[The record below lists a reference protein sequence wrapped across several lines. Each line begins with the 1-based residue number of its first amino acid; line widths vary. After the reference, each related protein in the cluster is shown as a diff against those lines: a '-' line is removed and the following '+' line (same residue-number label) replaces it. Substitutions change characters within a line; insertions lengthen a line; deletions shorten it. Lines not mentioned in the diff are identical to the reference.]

1 MSSLYRCRARV
12 GYRPFRSDKLIVFDE
27 RQIQELTVDLKWVG
41 GAGVLNQDNSTTPGA
56 STNALGQSKC
66 SVTISDPYLTGIAWP
81 VLYDAASIFTASNIA
96 AANNIIIPACTNEQD
111 PIADKCVKYVDL
123 ETDSTLTDGGDFA
136 FLLIS
141 LWYEVAGTSFGTDFY
156 FRVEGFS
163 IAHGVD
169 YPRVTISGVEARSI
183 LFNQSLV
190 NMTFDEGAEIEKV
203 LKDIAE
209 KSGYSVSF
217 CLNTNNEPQKKR
229 LLPRSIRFKGV
240 TPDEAIKKILDS
252 VGGTSTSLPL
262 REYANKITMCARGEL
277 SNRTCSV
284 FYLGKGLYEGYDING
299 QPQLSAL
306 TLNAE
311 SGSAFNNGDPYRSE
325 AFNSQSYVIQDITP
339 ERRKKALEKVKK
351 VAFPKLFDPVTPHLK
366 GALRVTS
373 GFAWKDSK
381 PAQGLT
387 GGRVAVINERV
398 KDTLLFGIA
407 PNGTTAISFLNG
419 DVKEADGTNGRVV
432 INTKF
437 GLRVCK
443 PDDDKKCFH
452 RQIKQES
459 TGLSSVKVK
468 INDKVEVSQ
477 EIGASTAERPEYT
490 RFFIEGFGGE
500 QVTLNPQLVWDWA
513 IPEEQLKDANPTSA
527 PVSGNPQQATPPTSP
542 VDTSGFIGRI
552 GDTGNSRGAH
562 LHAEWVDKRPITA
575 EQVRKYIRF
584 GKEVVT
590 TSTYDDPS
598 RSRHKGIDLAA
609 SGDSTGV
616 PMYLQGGAS
625 AVNAQTGCKLGDKG
639 CGDGFGNNVLIR
651 TPEGD
656 MTLAHLQEGS
666 VPPNI
671 AGLTSSSGGGKG
683 SPNIQAAPATQ
694 GLTIETVF
702 NGVPRSLRII
712 PGQTI
717 LSFISDYDAWVEN
730 GGPRGQDNSRDPGV
744 WIPQRFANWFI
755 SNCGYKWREGS
766 LRVSIEGK
774 SAWGTGVV
782 SVPTFGNYLEG
793 MKEAGDIKNTKDYYG
808 YIRSIGDLNWK
819 IKKDDGSFKDS
830 TEEFCEEA
838 QYWAEKSG
846 STTGGSSTNPSA
858 TDTQNSFPAANCRT
872 GDPKKDQVINA
883 LYSVGINTPNAFA
896 GVLGNFQAE
905 SGIQAN
911 RHNLADPGTG
921 CSSTSGGPLGSTGY
935 GIAQWC
941 GSRQT
946 NIFNK
951 CGRQSTLSCE
961 LSFIVQEIKEG
972 RDVSPINGVTI
983 QQAMNG
989 SKSPSEAADNWNKYF
1004 ERGPGGIQKRRDFA
1018 TQIAPQIKCNKPS

>member
-1 MSSLYRCRARV
+1 
-12 GYRPFRSDKLIVFDE
+12 VFDE

-96 AANNIIIPACTNEQD
+96 AANNIILPACTDEQD
-111 PIADKCVKYVDL
+111 PIADKCFKYVDL
-123 ETDSTLTDGGDFA
+123 ETDSTLTYGGDFA

-163 IAHGVD
+163 VAHGVD

-284 FYLGKGLYEGYDING
+284 FYLGKGLYEGYDISG

-527 PVSGNPQQATPPTSP
+527 PVSGNPQQATPPSPTSSP
-542 VDTSGFIGRI
+542 GFSGFVGRV
-552 GDTGNSRGAH
+552 GSTGKSTGPH
-562 LHAEWVDKRPITA
+562 VHIQESTSSTLS
-575 EQVRKYIRF
+575 EQQLR
-584 GKEVVT
+584 
-590 TSTYDDPS
+590 
-598 RSRHKGIDLAA
+598 DLA
-609 SGDSTGV
+609 GKYV
-616 PMYLQGGAS
+616 KVGGKS
-625 AVNAQTGCKLGDKG
+625 LTSFTQ
-639 CGDGFGNNVLIR
+639 GDGFGAGRGHKGLDYPIKEGEPITVVGQIVAAGPGVGRGDCGNGVAFKP
-651 TPEGD
+651 PEGPE
-656 MTLAHLQEGS
+656 LLICHLKDQS
-666 VPPNI
+666 IPPNI

-683 SPNIQAAPATQ
+683 SSNIQAAPSTQ
-694 GLTIETVF
+694 GLTVETVF

-830 TEEFCEEA
+830 TEELCAEA

-846 STTGGSSTNPSA
+846 AAAGGSSTNPSA

-911 RHNLADPGTG
+911 RHNLANPGTG

-961 LSFIVQEIKEG
+961 LSFMVQEIKEG
-972 RDVSPINGVTI
+972 RDVFPINGVTI